1 MLQAGTAAT
10 SDGWVFTPALPH
22 NSVTIGGAASL
33 CSLAE
38 YKAEA
43 RHELHEVTL
52 WFHSR
57 AGAALRDTRPDR
69 RRDAGASAEDTLPM
83 EL

>member
-1 MLQAGTAAT
+1 MLQVGTAAT
-10 SDGWVFTPALPH
+10 SDGWVFTPALTH
-22 NSVTIGGAASL
+22 NSMTISGAASL

-38 YKAEA
+38 YEAEG
-43 RHELHEVTL
+43 RHELHNVTL

-57 AGAALRDTRPDR
+57 AGAALRDTCSAHRQ
-69 RRDAGASAEDTLPM
+69 DAGAGAENTLPM